1 MRHNSKFNELLIK
14 YEGASLASG
23 IRPDLFQKM
32 RKKAKTFS
40 DWASIYQY
48 AGDEIR
54 YEALEKMRKTVLKG
68 ETTADIQLNIIELF
82 LVIDTSERDEILEKY
97 LKKHHRKDDLLFT
110 RTQCDWMNSDLG
122 DYLWC
127 ELNKHYKSPGYINV
141 GIKFREKRNHTLVEK
156 FSTFNP
162 WYYWLLKWV
171 GEISLSTHFLY
182 LSQSNNFHHK
192 N

>member
-97 LKKHHRKDDLLFT
+97 LKKHHGKDDLLFAIT
-110 RTQCDWMNSDLG
+110 KCDWEYGSLEG
-122 DYLWC
+122 YLWS
-127 ELNKHYKSPGYINV
+127 ELEKYYKSPGFINV
-141 GIKFREKRNHTLVEK
+141 GVNARYERNRKLVEEL
-156 FSTFNP
+156 STFNP
-162 WYYWLLKWV
+162 
-171 GEISLSTHFLY
+171 
-182 LSQSNNFHHK
+182 
-192 N
+192 